1 MITLTRKL
9 ETTHVCKTNM
19 SSDNLTFK
27 EFEMLLFTED
37 VATQFLSGPRWP
49 ASVPELSRALGA
61 ELDRGPVL
69 GDCASQ
75 QWRVIEQV
83 QGMGSPQ
90 TKTIEIILKG
100 CVFIWLSVVF
110 YLKLEWYGVKII
122 VFCTKSVGCEKRKQ

>member
-1 MITLTRKL
+1 MYVKQI
-9 ETTHVCKTNM
+9 V

-49 ASVPELSRALGA
+49 ASVPELSGALGA
-61 ELDRGPVL
+61 ELDRGPVH
-69 GDCASQ
+69 GDRASQ

-110 YLKLEWYGVKII
+110 LSEIRII
-122 VFCTKSVGCEKRKQ
+122 WSKNNFILYKVCWLWKKKTINIQ